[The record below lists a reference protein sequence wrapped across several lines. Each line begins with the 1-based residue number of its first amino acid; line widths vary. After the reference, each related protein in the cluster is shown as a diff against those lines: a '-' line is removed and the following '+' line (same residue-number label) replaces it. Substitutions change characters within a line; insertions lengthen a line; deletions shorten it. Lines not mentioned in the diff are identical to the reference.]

1 MADCDPS
8 PRRSI
13 PLLVLGLGNV
23 LCADD
28 GLGVVAVCR
37 LAESYEL
44 PDGVQALDGG
54 TLGLSL
60 LPYVEEAEKLVLI
73 DAVRADAPVG
83 SQVRLDAD
91 EVGPAIAHRL
101 SPHQVGVAEV
111 MDAARLRGRHP
122 REVVLLG
129 LVPESLETR
138 LGLSPALEAAL
149 PELVERVAAET
160 RRLGHPLSGRVEA
173 GRSAPGFVPARPD
186 PTSL

>member
-1 MADCDPS
+1 M
-8 PRRSI
+8 
-13 PLLVLGLGNV
+13 LGLGNV

-28 GLGVVAVCR
+28 GLGVVAVSH

-60 LPYVEEAEKLVLI
+60 LPYVEEAEKLILI
-73 DAVRADAPVG
+73 DAVRTDAPPG
-83 SQVRLDAD
+83 APVRLEGN

-101 SPHQVGVAEV
+101 SPHQVGVADL

-138 LGLSPALEAAL
+138 LGLSPALELAV
-149 PELVERVAAET
+149 PELVERVAAEAE
-160 RRLGHPLSGRVEA
+160 RLGHPLSRRADA
-173 GRSAPGFVPARPD
+173 GDAARSFVPVRPHS
-186 PTSL
+186 PHP